1 MWPEKNNT
9 YHDRDYIKVFH
20 EERLP
25 LTEFKKDVSRAYKKA
40 KEDPFYVEESVVR
53 HYVPRPYDTD
63 PSQIQSILE
72 TARGMGDMLNAMGH
86 MLTLFDYMHDEFLA
100 VEHRLNMVHED
111 VRTLKIDNMGP
122 TGPQGLTGPRGEPGP
137 PGPPVDEELKKKMD
151 QALAEMHEAMEV
163 LKDMQEQID
172 DIAEEL

>member
-1 MWPEKNNT
+1 MWPENNT
-9 YHDRDYIKVFH
+9 YHDRDYINVFH

-25 LTEFKKDVSRAYKKA
+25 LTEFKKDMSHSYKRAKD
-40 KEDPFYVEESVVR
+40 DPFYVEESVVS

-63 PSQIQSILE
+63 PNQIQSILE
-72 TARGMGDMLNAMGH
+72 RARGMGDLIHAMGH
-86 MLTLFDYMHDEFLA
+86 MLTLFDYMHDEFITI
-100 VEHRLNMVHED
+100 ENRLNMVHED

-122 TGPQGLTGPRGEPGP
+122 AGPQGLTGPRGEAGP
-137 PGPPVDEELKKKMD
+137 PGPPVDAELKEKMD